1 VVVAM
6 VAIMVAVSGIGAH
19 MTLAAAAVLIVG
31 LAVLCVRLR
40 QHAALRLAFLKRRQN
55 TFDGAPVALW
65 EEDFSAVAAW
75 VRGLPESASPADLR
89 PLLEANPDLLDYGIS
104 LIRVLS
110 VNPMAADMID
120 MEGGKSL
127 FGGDPDDP
135 ITAEV
140 RSRVIEQLV
149 TIAQGQTSLQ
159 VPISGGTRSG
169 QRIDAILYWQAAR
182 GPDGEADYSKVVVA
196 IADISERVTAERR
209 LQRVLESKDHL
220 VASISHELR
229 TPLTS
234 ILGYAELLRDSPPLP
249 PAEQTEMLNLVVESA
264 QDMTFIV
271 EDLLTAARSEK
282 SKLTVSEVPF
292 AVAPEVQK
300 VVAQVC
306 PADAGHIH
314 VTVGSSKALA
324 DPERF
329 RQILRNLLVNARRYG
344 GLPICITAD
353 DDGPVVRLRVMDS
366 GAGVAPE
373 DEHRIFEAFER
384 AQNAP
389 QRTGSVGLGLGIS
402 RHLARLMGGDLT
414 YLRRGITTI
423 FELTLPKVE
432 GDRHSRTPQ
441 VPLTRVALTTDA
453 R

>member
-1 VVVAM
+1 
-6 VAIMVAVSGIGAH
+6 
-19 MTLAAAAVLIVG
+19 
-31 LAVLCVRLR
+31 
-40 QHAALRLAFLKRRQN
+40 
-55 TFDGAPVALW
+55 
-65 EEDFSAVAAW
+65 
-75 VRGLPESASPADLR
+75 
-89 PLLEANPDLLDYGIS
+89 
-104 LIRVLS
+104 
-110 VNPMAADMID
+110 MAAGMID
-120 MEGGKSL
+120 VEGGKSL
-127 FGGDPDDP
+127 FGGDPTDP
-135 ITAEV
+135 ITGEV
-140 RSRVIEQLV
+140 RSKMIEQLI
-149 TIAQGQTSLQ
+149 TIAQGHTDLQ

-182 GPDGEADYSKVVVA
+182 GPEGEADYSKVVVA
-196 IADISERVTAERR
+196 IADISERVAAERR

-249 PAEQTEMLNLVVESA
+249 AEEQREMLNLVVESA

-282 SKLTVSEVPF
+282 SKLTVSKVPF
-292 AVAPEVQK
+292 AVAPEVEK

-306 PADAGHIH
+306 PADAGHIQI
-314 VTVGSSKALA
+314 TVGSSKALA

-344 GLPICITAD
+344 GLPICITAV
-353 DDGPVVRLRVMDS
+353 DDGSVVRLRVMDN
-366 GAGVAPE
+366 GEGVALE
-373 DEHRIFEAFER
+373 DEQRIFEAFER

-402 RHLARLMGGDLT
+402 RHLARLMEGDLT
-414 YLRRGITTI
+414 YRRNGTTTI
-423 FELTLPKVE
+423 FELSLPAVE
-432 GDRHSRTPQ
+432 RDRHSRTPR
-441 VPLTRVALTTDA
+441 VPTRQVALTTDA